1 MVISPDKDILFE
13 QRVTKLRYLEVKA
26 SYHNSQSGS
35 VLIVGAKGIYRFSL
49 AVRVP
54 EVQNRKGT
62 ESRQEG
68 PCCVVI
74 GIPPG
79 LPHKEFWGKPLGGLT
94 DPNLGSV
101 GESRLPYV

>member
-35 VLIVGAKGIYRFSL
+35 VLIVGAKGIYRFSF
-49 AVRVP
+49 VRVP

-62 ESRQEG
+62 ESGLVARQ
-68 PCCVVI
+68 
-74 GIPPG
+74 PPMLLVYRPVLG
-79 LPHKEFWGKPLGGLT
+79 FSNILVRFLRTGKLKL
-94 DPNLGSV
+94 LFC
-101 GESRLPYV
+101 